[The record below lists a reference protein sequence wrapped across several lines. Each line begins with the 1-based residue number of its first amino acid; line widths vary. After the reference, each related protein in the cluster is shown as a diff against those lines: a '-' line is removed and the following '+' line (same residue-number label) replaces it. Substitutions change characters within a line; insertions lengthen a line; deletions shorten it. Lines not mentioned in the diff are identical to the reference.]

1 MARSKFLQKIIDET
15 PLSVK
20 KRVRQYADSLIAKS
34 KEGKQVSCTNC
45 KCQDL
50 EDWLNCH
57 NKK

>member
-1 MARSKFLQKIIDET
+1 MARSKFLQEIIDET
-15 PLSVK
+15 PKAVRRK
-20 KRVRQYADSLIAKS
+20 VRQYADALKN
-34 KEGKQVSCTNC
+34 KKKNNEQVNCAHC